1 MSAPRWSWLAIN
13 LAAPEFARPSEPPD
27 TLGLFYRGKRHALS
41 GPSEAAKTLL
51 AQIGLLE
58 HMRGGRGRGAFADF
72 ENDEAT
78 TRLMLVELGA
88 SLDEI
93 GSVYY
98 FNPTEPPDDARRLA
112 GRRRRY
118 APRHRLRSRRLRR
131 LRLGRQQ
138 ALRRRALRAHLD
150 PALLRARHR
159 DRRRRPR
166 HEEPR
171 QSRTLPDR
179 QRTQAR
185 HRRRP
190 PRPRVRQKP
199 PPRRQRPRPHRYAQ
213 RQARPPRRPV
223 AAEVELTSDPETHAI
238 SWRLLEADRASLD
251 GAAWQP
257 TVLMAKVSAWLAE
270 QAAPVPR
277 SAVEKA
283 GLGKSAIYVRRALD
297 ALLAEGYAT
306 ETPGP
311 RGARLCTQSDPSPR
325 PARPTSSRPRP
336 TRCAT
341 PRRPRP
347 SPYRGRGRR
356 RRQGRRTS
364 APPARRGRSPR
375 RAATS
380 PRRRDRSRPLATPRR
395 KARRGGARRPCLR
408 RSRVL
413 RGRGGDVIEA
423 KTTPTS
429 PRLALRP
436 EEAAEAIGSRGRS
449 STTTSEMS
457 CAGSAAAGCASSPSP
472 SSNAGSIATAR

>member
-1 MSAPRWSWLAIN
+1 MSWLAIN

-98 FNPTEPPDDARRLA
+98 FNPTEPPDDADVASLVDAGVTLLVIDSAAGAYDASGLDDNKRSDAERFARTWIRPFYERGIATVVVDHVTKNPDSRGRFQIGSERKLGTVDVHLGLESVRNLHRGASGLVRIATHKDRPGHLA
-112 GRRRRY
+112 
-118 APRHRLRSRRLRR
+118 
-131 LRLGRQQ
+131 
-138 ALRRRALRAHLD
+138 
-150 PALLRARHR
+150 
-159 DRRRRPR
+159 
-166 HEEPR
+166 
-171 QSRTLPDR
+171 
-179 QRTQAR
+179 
-185 HRRRP
+185 
-190 PRPRVRQKP
+190 
-199 PPRRQRPRPHRYAQ
+199 
-213 RQARPPRRPV
+213 RPV

-238 SWRLLEADRASLD
+238 SWRLLEADRASSD

-270 QAAPVPR
+270 QTAPVPR

-311 RGARLCTQSDPSPR
+311 RGARLCTHVR
-325 PARPTSSRPRP
+325 PFTSS
-336 TRCAT
+336 
-341 PRRPRP
+341 
-347 SPYRGRGRR
+347 SSSDLVS
-356 RRQGRRTS
+356 TS
-364 APPARRGRSPR
+364 SDEVRDSSSDLVPPLTGDEVGDEDKVAEHPPHPPDEV
-375 RAATS
+375 AALAEQL
-380 PRRRDRSRPLATPRR
+380 PAHEGAIVHDLSRLLDAKLVEAEHADLAF
-395 KARRGGARRPCLR
+395 
-408 RSRVL
+408 V
-413 RGRGGDVIEA
+413 EA
-423 KTTPTS
+423 GYF
-429 PRLALRP
+429 AD
-436 EEAAEAIGSRGRS
+436 AEA
-449 STTTSEMS
+449 T
-457 CAGSAAAGCASSPSP
+457 
-472 SSNAGSIATAR
+472 